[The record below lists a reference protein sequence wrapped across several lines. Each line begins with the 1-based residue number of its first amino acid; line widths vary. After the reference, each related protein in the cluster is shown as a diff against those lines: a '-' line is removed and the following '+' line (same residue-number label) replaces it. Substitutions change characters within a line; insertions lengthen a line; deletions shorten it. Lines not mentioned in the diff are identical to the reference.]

1 MYCSLYLHCCGWWWC
16 FSLAF
21 VDEKKM
27 PLSRLR
33 PLFLPLTSMMIHH
46 PSLSQHE
53 FHGHYGWIRMDI
65 YCSLSILNFPAKNN
79 VLENGFGY
87 IRKLRNILRI
97 HFWNIWIF
105 FDIFEYFWI
114 FLDTLDTYKNFPWYL
129 NFYVFKKDSYQTE
142 DPPYLS
148 LIGTQGN
155 LRNAQLSPFVT
166 TKTGPI
172 GIHWKGTRIKK
183 ELLKGSLLTYLTFR
197 SSIFSFF

>member
-1 MYCSLYLHCCGWWWC
+1 MYCSMYLHCCGWC

-21 VDEKKM
+21 VDRRCRFSFKAEA
-27 PLSRLR
+27 P
-33 PLFLPLTSMMIHH
+33 FLPLTSMMIHH

-87 IRKLRNILRI
+87 IRKLQNILWI
-97 HFWNIWIF
+97 HFWYIL
-105 FDIFEYFWI
+105 I
-114 FLDTLDTYKNFPWYL
+114 FLDTFGYFWILLDTCKISSWYL

>member
-1 MYCSLYLHCCGWWWC
+1 
-16 FSLAF
+16 
-21 VDEKKM
+21 
-27 PLSRLR
+27 
-33 PLFLPLTSMMIHH
+33 
-46 PSLSQHE
+46 
-53 FHGHYGWIRMDI
+53 MDI
-65 YCSLSILNFPAKNN
+65 YCSLTILNFPAKSN
-79 VLENGFGY
+79 VIENGFW
-87 IRKLRNILRI
+87 I
-97 HFWNIWIF
+97 HSKTLKYSLNTFWTHL
-105 FDIFEYFWI
+105 DIFAYFWI
-114 FLDTLDTYKNFPWYL
+114 LLDTCKISSWYL

-197 SSIFSFF
+197 SRIFSLQSKQNPGTFWIHSILIIMRLSLTSTYLYWRNAYIRYYLVLVVTNQKP